1 MIFRGFLLENFSREI
16 SMACQPH
23 LVSQY
28 SSFNQSFP
36 PQIGKLTLFGC
47 KLDFLGRKSINH
59 FDSMASKNTFVTN
72 EACGKRCAH
81 IKYSSKHLFSPT
93 FHPHAGKSVVYWGKL
108 LSRSFQHIII
118 LFLINIAKEN
128 VYYAAEWCWLLLCL
142 ATTVAGQY
150 IGWSSDGGFAQNTL
164 YWEIRSLG
172 EKSN

>member
-1 MIFRGFLLENFSREI
+1 
-16 SMACQPH
+16 MACHPH

-81 IKYSSKHLFSPT
+81 QIFIQTFVFPNFWSSCGQICGVLRETSLQKFSTYYISLDCFLF
-93 FHPHAGKSVVYWGKL
+93 
-108 LSRSFQHIII
+108 
-118 LFLINIAKEN
+118 NIAKEN
-128 VYYAAEWCWLLLCL
+128 VYVAEWCWLLLCL
-142 ATTVAGQY
+142 ATIVAGQY

-172 EKSN
+172 EESN

>member
-1 MIFRGFLLENFSREI
+1 
-16 SMACQPH
+16 MACQPH

-81 IKYSSKHLFSPT
+81 QIFIQTFVFPNFWSSCGQICGVLRKNF
-93 FHPHAGKSVVYWGKL
+93 
-108 LSRSFQHIII
+108 SRSFQHIIF

-128 VYYAAEWCWLLLCL
+128 VYAGEWCWLLLCL

-164 YWEIRSLG
+164 FWEIRSLG
-172 EKSN
+172 EESN